1 VIAIRVAANWKLTS
15 ADDKAGRPYRAKI
28 AARTSS
34 ADGGAPLFKWADIDD
49 APRSHAEKSFQQTRQ
64 QVVAISF
71 HLRMGVDHYN
81 SMHAAEPP
89 IPLLLD
95 FTDDVEEMMI
105 AKGVKNDKDDAA

>member
-1 VIAIRVAANWKLTS
+1 M
-15 ADDKAGRPYRAKI
+15 ADALQEEVRIDKAGKPYRAKI

-34 ADGGAPLFKWADIDD
+34 PDGGAPLFKWADIDD
-49 APRSHAEKSFQQTRQ
+49 APRGHAEKSFQQTRQ
-64 QVVAISF
+64 QVVAVSF

-81 SMHAAEPP
+81 AAHPKEPP

-105 AKGVKNDKDDAA
+105 AKGVAA